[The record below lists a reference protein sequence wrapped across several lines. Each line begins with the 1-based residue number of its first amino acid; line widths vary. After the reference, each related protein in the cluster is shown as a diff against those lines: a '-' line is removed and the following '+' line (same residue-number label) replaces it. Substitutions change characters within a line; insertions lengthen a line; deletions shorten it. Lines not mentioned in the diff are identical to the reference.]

1 MPRIEDVEQ
10 AKAVALYEFRKKYPY
25 GVKVR
30 LDARTASEDETRLLG
45 IEVGLGQLVV
55 ELVDAP
61 DHVDEHAVDLHLPQ
75 QGGQELGFEML
86 GDRIERLPDGGGRA
100 SLV

>member
-30 LDARTASEDETRLLG
+30 LDARRMSSVWIVCLSWGSPARESEYR
-45 IEVGLGQLVV
+45 I
-55 ELVDAP
+55 DA
-61 DHVDEHAVDLHLPQ
+61 DTGEAWK
-75 QGGQELGFEML
+75 
-86 GDRIERLPDGGGRA
+86 IK
-100 SLV
+100 